1 MEIRGCHLSH
11 DHVLALFN
19 EFPFC
24 LDNRLEQL
32 DVLDI
37 STVGRYAVD
46 EVLDHSLVDLTV
58 QLEVVHED
66 VLHGHCLQDLGTD
79 EDCAQ
84 GWGQKEPRRG

>member
-24 LDNRLEQL
+24 LDNGLEKL
-32 DVLDI
+32 YVLDI
-37 STVGRYAVD
+37 ATVGLDAVD
-46 EVLDHSLVDLTV
+46 EVLDHSLVDLTA

-66 VLHGHCLQDLGTD
+66 VLHGHCLQDLGR
-79 EDCAQ
+79 AQ
-84 GWGQKEPRRG
+84 GCGQKEARKHGH

>member
-1 MEIRGCHLSH
+1 MEIRGRHLSH
-11 DHVLALFN
+11 DHVLALLN

-24 LDNRLEQL
+24 LDNCLEKL

-37 STVGRYAVD
+37 PTVGLYAVD
-46 EVLDHSLVDLTV
+46 EVLDHSLVDLTA

-84 GWGQKEPRRG
+84 GWGQKEPRAG

>member
-1 MEIRGCHLSH
+1 MEICGCHLSH

-24 LDNRLEQL
+24 LDNCLEKL

-37 STVGRYAVD
+37 STVGLYAVD
-46 EVLDHSLVDLTV
+46 EVLDHSLVDLTA

-66 VLHGHCLQDLGTD
+66 VLHGHCLQDLGRN
-79 EDCAQ
+79 EDCTQ
-84 GWGQKEPRRG
+84 GWGQKEPRAG